1 MISIRKLAAL
11 LAMAS
16 GVAFASGSEGFSTG
30 PNNAARLY
38 NTGKLVYA
46 DKFSCSGCPMAAKTL
61 NAEVAREVLAG
72 KTKVTLSGDEQAAV
86 EAYLKRRF
94 KL

>member
-1 MISIRKLAAL
+1 MISTRKLAAL
-11 LAMAS
+11 LAMTS
-16 GVAFASGSEGFSTG
+16 GIAFASGSEGFSTG
-30 PNNAARLY
+30 PNDAARLY
-38 NTGKLVYA
+38 NTGKLVYSE
-46 DKFSCSGCPMAAKTL
+46 KFACSSCPLAAKPL
-61 NAEVAREVLAG
+61 NADIAREVLSG